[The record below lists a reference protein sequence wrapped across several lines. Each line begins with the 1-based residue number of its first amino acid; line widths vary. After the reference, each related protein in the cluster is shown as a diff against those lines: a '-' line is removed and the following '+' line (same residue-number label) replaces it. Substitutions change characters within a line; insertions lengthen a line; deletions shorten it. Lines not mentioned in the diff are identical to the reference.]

1 MKTKRSLNRLLLLI
15 LLLAMGRVA
24 LAQDAKPGTSSQG
37 GARAASVVRV
47 SAAAPV
53 FRTSPFDP
61 PDESDISYFTDV
73 APKLDTGCIFR
84 SSGPIVYNVE
94 VKRYLGE
101 LNPDGTLKNAAALV
115 AAGLVSPTVKI
126 IMPGFDVDSGASIPG
141 IAPERDRISFNGE
154 PIGFLSGENNQ
165 WVLNSFEIPIEKVKF
180 SERGASGGDPTGGV
194 NEIKIEIDTANSEE
208 DWCTSVDWGSASFK
222 AASPII
228 LIHGNNSNGGFY
240 DRQGFTQ
247 ALKDQHLV
255 YDNSINMAT
264 AARAAHGQL
273 LDSLI
278 PAIVRSFGAKSV
290 HIVVHSKGGLDTRD
304 YLANYQPGHQR
315 EFKVLS
321 FTSLSSPHNGSV
333 GADVLEARRIA
344 ADNVGYTGRVE
355 FVGFP
360 DYTRQLTA
368 VMGTDAGT
376 ADLTTS
382 AVADFN
388 STNIG
393 RIGGLG
399 ITFNTVGGDAD
410 LNGNNRMDRRNPD
423 EYAELRAESAS
434 LRRIDNLNEATS
446 RFIIDAVY
454 QIMRN
459 TSGVTVAYRT
469 EGIFHRRVATI
480 TSIPNPSP
488 IGNDTLVTIPSSR
501 GVGSLQPLVRN
512 NATFTGGQ
520 GRNHSSIANAGVAN
534 TVIPWILDAERR
546 NGGLR

>member
-1 MKTKRSLNRLLLLI
+1 MKTTYPLSRLLLLI
-15 LLLAMGRVA
+15 LLLATGRNV
-24 LAQDAKPGTSSQG
+24 LAQDAKPNTSSQG
-37 GARAASVVRV
+37 GARAASTVRV
-47 SAAAPV
+47 AAAAAPV

-94 VKRYLGE
+94 IKRYLGE

-115 AAGLVSPTVKI
+115 AAGLVSPTVKL

-154 PIGFLSGENNQ
+154 PLGFLSGENNQ
-165 WVLNSFEIPIEKVKF
+165 WVLNSFEVPIEKVKF
-180 SERGASGGDPTGGV
+180 SQRGASGGDPTGGV
-194 NEIKIEIDTANSEE
+194 NEITIDIDTANSEE

-222 AASPII
+222 AISPII

-247 ALKDQHLV
+247 ALRDQHLV

-264 AARAAHGQL
+264 NTRAAHGQE
-273 LDSLI
+273 LDGLI

-290 HIVVHSKGGLDTRD
+290 HIIVHSKGGLDTRD

-333 GADVLEARRIA
+333 GADVLVAREDA
-344 ADNVGYTGRVE
+344 ANNVGYTGRVE

-368 VMGTDAGT
+368 MMGIDAGT
-376 ADLTTS
+376 RDLTVG
-382 AVADFN
+382 AVTDFN
-388 STNIG
+388 SSNIG

-410 LNGNNRMDRRNPD
+410 RNGNNRMDRNPD

-434 LRRIDNLNEATS
+434 LRRIDNVSEATS
-446 RFIIDAVY
+446 RFIIAAVY

-459 TSGVTVAYRT
+459 TSGVTVTYRT

-488 IGNDTLVTIPSSR
+488 IGNDTLVTIPSAR
-501 GVGSLQPLVRN
+501 GAGSLQSLVRN
-512 NATFTGGQ
+512 SATFTGGQ

>member
-1 MKTKRSLNRLLLLI
+1 MKTKHPLNRLLFLI
-15 LLLAMGRVA
+15 LLLAMGRAV
-24 LAQDAKPGTSSQG
+24 LAQDAKPDAASQG
-37 GARAASVVRV
+37 GARAASAVRV
-47 SAAAPV
+47 SAAAAV

-94 VKRYLGE
+94 IKRYLGE

-115 AAGLVSPTVKI
+115 AAGLVSPTVKL

-141 IAPERDRISFNGE
+141 IAPERDRITFNGE
-154 PIGFLSGENNQ
+154 AIGFLSGENNE
-165 WVLNSFEIPIEKVKF
+165 WVLNSFEIPIGKVKF
-180 SERGASGGDPTGGV
+180 SQRGSGGSEPSGGV
-194 NEIKIEIDTANSEE
+194 NEIKIDIDTANSEE

-228 LIHGNNSNGGFY
+228 LIHGNNSDGGFF

-247 ALKDQHLV
+247 ALRDHNLV
-255 YDNSINMAT
+255 YDNSISMAT
-264 AARAAHGQL
+264 NTRAAHGQEL
-273 LDSLI
+273 NGLI
-278 PAIVRSFGAKSV
+278 PAIVRSLGAKNV

-304 YLANYQPGHQR
+304 YLANFQPGHQR

-333 GADVLEARRIA
+333 GADVLVAREDA
-344 ADNVGYTGRVE
+344 ANNVGYTGRVE

-368 VMGTDAGT
+368 MMGIDAGT
-376 ADLTTS
+376 RDLTIG
-382 AVADFN
+382 AVGDFN

-399 ITFNTVGGDAD
+399 ITFNTTGGDAD
-410 LNGNNRMDRRNPD
+410 RNGNGRMDRNPD
-423 EYAELRAESAS
+423 EYAELRAESTS
-434 LRRIDNLNEATS
+434 LRRIDNVSEATS

-459 TSGVTVAYRT
+459 TSGVTVTYRT
-469 EGIFHRRVATI
+469 AGLLHRRVATI

-534 TVIPWILDAERR
+534 TIIPWILDVERR